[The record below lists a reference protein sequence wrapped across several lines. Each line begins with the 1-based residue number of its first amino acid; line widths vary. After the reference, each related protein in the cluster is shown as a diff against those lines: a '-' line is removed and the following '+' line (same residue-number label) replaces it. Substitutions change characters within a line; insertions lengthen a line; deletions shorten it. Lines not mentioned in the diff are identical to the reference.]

1 MSPPSPPSG
10 GSPFASQ
17 WAQSLG
23 LSDHD
28 DSLFP
33 SLTIKQR
40 VIGWAC
46 CFTAGV
52 LISIGSF
59 GSFTLLL
66 LGRPTRF
73 ALAYTIGNVL
83 QLLSTMFLVG
93 PVRQFKNMF
102 KDNRAIAAAVYLLAM
117 FSTLYTCIR
126 SPHRR
131 VLILIAVIVQF
142 LAILW
147 YALTYIPYGRQMA
160 TSVTGHLTQ
169 RLLAAD

>member
-1 MSPPSPPSG
+1 MPLVENKELWDKLLVLDQNTL
-10 GSPFASQ
+10 A
-17 WAQSLG
+17 
-23 LSDHD
+23 
-28 DSLFP
+28 
-33 SLTIKQR
+33 LT
-40 VIGWAC
+40 
-46 CFTAGV
+46 
-52 LISIGSF
+52 
-59 GSFTLLL
+59 
-66 LGRPTRF
+66 
-73 ALAYTIGNVL
+73 YTIGNVL

-102 KDNRAIAAAVYLLAM
+102 KENRAIAAAVYLLAL